1 MGKIAYFICTTSLTL
16 FLYSCHDSI
25 ELDTIRETSN
35 ILNCRLIFGRDI
47 NSIKLE
53 NAFWV
58 QTGQIDT
65 TDEHGPINSSI
76 IKVNKK
82 EFILTLIN
90 TSTINNQIT
99 EEYSGQGY
107 LLILTYAKLE
117 DDKSDYKG
125 VLHIENGNQKADYN
139 VEGTSCNL

>member
-99 EEYSGQGY
+99 E
-107 LLILTYAKLE
+107 
-117 DDKSDYKG
+117 
-125 VLHIENGNQKADYN
+125 
-139 VEGTSCNL
+139 